1 VSDSLTEKVL
11 ACRAGQLEQKPVQDQ
26 ILLLVYGHLRAGHRD
41 EDDVS
46 GFLLEFFPRI
56 KGLMERFRDKGVPF
70 RHYLLRTVRWHWT
83 SYLIAKNHAEAN
95 AHLLQ
100 EPNHLSYDDSFVDSM
115 DVAESPEFEPQPQ
128 VHQKRLVLLALKSAA
143 YLEDLQVEEVC
154 RRTGTDLAWLQ
165 SKVDQIKSSVESQ
178 AGKVKNLTQ
187 RQGEVYWQRLV
198 AEDRVRREPDPER
211 RKAWERR
218 ASLYR
223 QRLTGLRERKRSVS
237 LTPTHLDLGKML
249 GLPKGTVDSGIFH
262 LKKELASLY
271 TDPRD
276 PPSGNQQPAQKTRTG
291 SHPPRSG
298 SSAPR

>member
-1 VSDSLTEKVL
+1 
-11 ACRAGQLEQKPVQDQ
+11 
-26 ILLLVYGHLRAGHRD
+26 
-41 EDDVS
+41 VS

-128 VHQKRLVLLALKSAA
+128 VHQKRLVSLALKSAA

-198 AEDRVRREPDPER
+198 AEDRVRRDDDDDVGR
-211 RKAWERR
+211 GGRDGGRGR
-218 ASLYR
+218 DGGVV
-223 QRLTGLRERKRSVS
+223 QRLREAPVEGVGGQQVREKREIAMRDDGPAEERAAARADVRDEKTGRAHLGQMLSRETCKRRC
-237 LTPTHLDLGKML
+237 D
-249 GLPKGTVDSGIFH
+249 
-262 LKKELASLY
+262 
-271 TDPRD
+271 R
-276 PPSGNQQPAQKTRTG
+276 TR
-291 SHPPRSG
+291 
-298 SSAPR
+298 A